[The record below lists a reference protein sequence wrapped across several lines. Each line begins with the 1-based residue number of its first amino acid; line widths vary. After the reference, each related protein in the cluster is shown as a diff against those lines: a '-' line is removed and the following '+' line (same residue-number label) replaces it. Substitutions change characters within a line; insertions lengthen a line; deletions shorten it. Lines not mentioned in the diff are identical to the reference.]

1 MDNELQNLDQ
11 SVVKTLTALKKVE
24 GGNYNDRTGDGGT
37 SAGAYQWNN
46 GKAKLKPNEIPIN
59 FRNMAKDNGL
69 NPDDFSPENQNKVA
83 YYQIKKWKDK
93 GLELEEVAALWNG
106 AKKDSLTGKYTYV
119 NPQYGEKFRKAILEI
134 SQTPPAYGYVQPP
147 EIPEIA
153 TPEEQQGGTSAR
165 EELIAQGQPV
175 SVNPERDNPTIGGSI
190 VRGFVKPFA
199 KAATSLINAEQLIRG
214 KELTEPFT
222 GSYLGRVSRIGKD
235 FDVTQGL
242 TKENVSALKEAAG
255 TGIEIGSNLIGGGG
269 AKATVQTVK
278 TGLKFGEPIAKQA
291 ATGFVQGSKLGFIS
305 GVGYGLSEDKNLA
318 DTAVSGLTGALGGGV
333 LGTVLGTVGGIISK
347 AKGITPETE
356 KVARETFEKEYVDSL
371 SKTVS
376 GRKILAET
384 ERGRQEALQAGIYP
398 DIKNGRFDS
407 TEAMNKLQKQMDR
420 LGESRGADIASQ
432 NRPIDVATL
441 GNTIKQ
447 NVDEFVVDSLEKQKI
462 NEVVDEWLG
471 ALEQNVDL
479 NNLNKKQVAA
489 SNLAKFKEGTDAIVR
504 KAYRSIY
511 HGIGNYIN
519 NEVKDAGGIYKEI
532 NDNLSRY
539 HGVMDFLEAIHGK
552 KVGSSK
558 LVDMLSGH
566 FANTVGAGIGG
577 VKGILFNEA
586 MPLIK
591 RSLKTILG
599 NDTSTYTKVMDAIQA
614 GEQSKIDAILEQVSK
629 NKGNAVAN
637 NIRRLLQE
645 TPQLNA
651 PAPGAPKV
659 QINTPIN
666 LPAKSTT
673 SLEKAEINAIQSKKK
688 GLLNSLGNNPR

>member
-1 MDNELQNLDQ
+1 MDTELQNIDK
-11 SVVKTLTALKKVE
+11 SIVKVMSALKKVE
-24 GGNYNDRTGDGGT
+24 GGDYNNRTGDGGT

-46 GKAKLKPNEIPIN
+46 GKVKLKENEIPVN
-59 FRNMAKDNGL
+59 FRNMAKNNKL
-69 NPDDFSPENQNKVA
+69 NPDDFSPANQNKVA
-83 YYQIKKWKDK
+83 YYQIKKWKDS
-93 GLELEEVAALWNG
+93 GLEPEEIAALWNG
-106 AKKDSLTGKYTYV
+106 AKKDKTTGKYTYV
-119 NPQYGEKFRKAILEI
+119 NPEYGERFRSAIRGTD
-134 SQTPPAYGYVQPP
+134 QGYNPKPYTQPESGVIYP
-147 EIPEIA
+147 EV
-153 TPEEQQGGTSAR
+153 TGTQR
-165 EELIAQGQPV
+165 EELMAQGQPV
-175 SVNPERDNPTIGGSI
+175 SVNPEKAQPTFAGSI

-255 TGIEIGSNLIGGGG
+255 TGIEIGSSLIGGGG

-291 ATGFVQGSKLGFIS
+291 VTGFVQGSKLGFIS

-462 NEVVDEWLG
+462 NKVVDEWLG